1 MGRPCNGPT
10 ATPRANASS
19 AARAPSMAR
28 SGNMVTIALTLG
40 LTRSI
45 WVRWASITA
54 RADNSLARIRRASSV
69 AVMKQMSVVDMDVSS
84 QAMVVVGDWEHVLV
98 CSTMTDSG
106 DSQYQLS

>member
-10 ATPRANASS
+10 AAPRANASS
-19 AARAPSMAR
+19 AARAPSMAH
-28 SGNMVTIALTLG
+28 SGNRVTIALTLG

-54 RADNSLARIRRASSV
+54 RADSSLERMQRASSV

-84 QAMVVVGDWEHVLV
+84 QAMVIVGDWEHVLV
-98 CSTMTDSG
+98 YSTMADSG
-106 DSQYQLS
+106 SSQ